1 MVLIAWS
8 ALIAVVLLMA
18 AGIIYVYQQG
28 PGIITRSVRCPE
40 KGVDAQV
47 TFFQKERGFARLVIV
62 DVTKCSLLG
71 PGQVTCSK
79 ACRT

>member
-1 MVLIAWS
+1 MVLFAWS
-8 ALIAVVLLMA
+8 ALIGVALLMA
-18 AGIIYVYQQG
+18 AGIIYIYQQG

-40 KGVDAQV
+40 KGGDAQV
-47 TFFQKERGFARLVIV
+47 TFIQKERGFARLVIV

-71 PGQVTCSK
+71 PGEVLCSK